1 MKRNRL
7 LAALMCGTLMLGG
20 LSLPVMA
27 DGMKVVTLGADLNEA
42 QKQTMMNYFKANPNE
57 VQILTITNQDE
68 RNHLGA
74 YVPLE
79 QIGTR
84 TLSCAY
90 VKPTTSGGIRVRTA
104 NLNYV
109 TGNMIAS
116 TLTTSG
122 VTNCEVIAACP
133 FEVSGTGALTGI
145 QMAYDRASGVALDP
159 VKKDLAAQELV
170 VTGNVASTAGNN
182 DATMLVNAAKM
193 EVIQNNVTNVEDITN
208 IVYNIVNQ
216 NNITVNE
223 TTIIQV
229 VDLLAEIAEQDYDY
243 EEIAPTLENVNENVS
258 EVVEVKENPDA
269 EADIVTSEEPE
280 YDETS
285 ILNEI
290 DESALGENIPTSS
303 TDDPSLE
310 VVTYDPAVELGE
322 NVSESEDKSEDPGSE
337 FGIPEASETVF
348 YSDGTEAP
356 SPETEPQG
364 TEEASAVDQGAAEN
378 AEDPFYGE
386 TAPDQTTSDDGWET
400 YGEDTTDQ
408 LPQEEQTYGEPVD
421 GQTADET
428 YGEAVDGQTSDD
440 GWENYGDDTAEQL
453 PQEEV
458 PAEEGTEE
466 TGVPAEEPSAGT
478 AEQELILRLSEQA
491 KSEYDE
497 AAAFCAAEFE
507 GDITAVSSVLEP
519 GYMPS
524 CTLDDKELSQKL
536 SDAVRG
542 RYLEIL
548 ANGTASFIPNGTEK
562 YMSTELNMM
571 ADWLNK
577 LFGAADA
584 SPEASLAKDL
594 TPEQKSLLLGDCI
607 RFFEKLYGESAS
619 APETAPAQNPEEAVQ
634 NQEAAQYE
642 GQGEQDGYYGEE
654 GYEQDYYGEESY
666 EQDGYYGEE
675 SYAGDYYGQEEYGIP
690 EGTEEYY

>member
-1 MKRNRL
+1 MKKNRL
-7 LAALMCGTLMLGG
+7 LAALMCGTLMIGG

-27 DGMKVVTLGADLNEA
+27 DGMKVVTLGADLTEA
-42 QKQTMMNYFKANPNE
+42 QKQTMMNYFKANANE

-145 QMAYDRASGVALDP
+145 QMAYERASGTTLDP
-159 VKKDLAAQELV
+159 VKKDLAAQEIV

-182 DATMLVNAAKM
+182 DATKLVNAAKM
-193 EVIQNNVTNVEDITN
+193 EVIQNNVTNVEEITN
-208 IVYNIVNQ
+208 IVYNIVNE
-216 NNITVNE
+216 NNITVND

-229 VDLLAEIAEQDYDY
+229 VNLLTEIAEQDYDY
-243 EEIAPTLENVNENVS
+243 EEIAPTLETVNDNVT

-310 VVTYDPAVELGE
+310 VITYDPVAELGE
-322 NVSESEDKSEDPGSE
+322 EAADSQEKSGDPGSE

-348 YSDGTEAP
+348 YSDGTENA
-356 SPETEPQG
+356 SPEAEPQG
-364 TEEASAVDQGAAEN
+364 TEEVPAAEPEAAEN
-378 AEDPFYGE
+378 AEDPFFDN
-386 TAPDQTTSDDGWET
+386 TADEQNSAENTG
-400 YGEDTTDQ
+400 
-408 LPQEEQTYGEPVD
+408 EQTYTEPVD
-421 GQTADET
+421 GQTADDGWDT
-428 YGEAVDGQTSDD
+428 YGE
-440 GWENYGDDTAEQL
+440 DTAEQL
-453 PQEEV
+453 PQEEASE
-458 PAEEGTEE
+458 AEGSEE
-466 TGVPAEEPSAGT
+466 AGASQEPSAE
-478 AEQELILRLSEQA
+478 AAKQELIQKLSEQA
-491 KSEYDE
+491 KSEYNE
-497 AAAFCAAEFE
+497 AEAFCAAEFE
-507 GDITAVSSVLEP
+507 GDFTVVSSVLEP
-519 GYMPS
+519 GYVPS
-524 CTLDDKELSQKL
+524 CTLDDKALAQSL
-536 SDAVRG
+536 SDAVSG

-548 ANGTASFIPNGTEK
+548 ANGTASFVPDGTEK
-562 YMSTELNMM
+562 YMSTELNMIVSY
-571 ADWLNK
+571 LNK
-577 LFGAADA
+577 LFGAADSTSQEGA
-584 SPEASLAKDL
+584 LVNSLTA
-594 TPEQKSLLLGDCI
+594 EEKSLLLGDCVS
-607 RFFEKLYGESAS
+607 FFEKLYGESA
-619 APETAPAQNPEEAVQ
+619 AAVPAENPAEQNPEEQ
-634 NQEAAQYE
+634 IPEEAAQTQEAVPYEEQEYE
-642 GQGEQDGYYGEE
+642 G
-654 GYEQDYYGEESY
+654 YGEESY
-666 EQDGYYGEE
+666 TEEGYYGEE
-675 SYAGDYYGQEEYGIP
+675 SYGDEYYGEEEYGIP
-690 EGTEEYY
+690 EGTDEYY